1 MNSEDIYAKV
11 SERYGTT
18 AKGSDAKY
26 SNTVAKAFGYS
37 EEELASIPKD
47 ANLGLS
53 CGTPLATAT
62 LREGEV
68 VIDLGSGAGLDVFL
82 AAKKVG
88 PSGKA
93 IGDMLSKA
101 MALKADYGMNNVE
114 FVESRIT
121 NIALEGTIADCI
133 ISNCVINLV
142 PHDEK
147 QQVFNEIFRLLKP
160 GGRVAISDILAK
172 KPVSDNIKNS
182 MALYVGCIAGASQVF
197 EYEQYMRNAGFEDP
211 LVADTGS
218 DLNVYLDDSAG
229 GCCSATNTMALDL
242 KGEDLN
248 EWFGLTSIRSLIH
261 PELKEQSNQNLIANT
276 PSLLSLS
283 PESIQTLITTATM
296 VSLSYVIY
304 ALSAIAGVQA
314 CKRTC
319 TATGD
324 SGTTCSY
331 SCSQVCSSISANL
344 ARNTFLAA
352 LQNGGNSCSA
362 VGTSGVQCRKTSK
375 FGSCYDHYW
384 SCGSGC

>member
-11 SERYGTT
+11 SERYGSA

-82 AAKKVG
+82 SAKKVG

-93 IGDMLSKA
+93 IGVDMNKDMLAKA
-101 MALKADYGMNNVE
+101 MALKADHRMNNVE

-121 NIALEGTIADCI
+121 NIALKNNIADCI

-147 QQVFNEIFRLLKP
+147 QQVFDEIFRLLKP

-211 LVADTGS
+211 LIADTGS

-229 GCCSATNTMALDL
+229 GCCSATKTMASDL
-242 KGEDLN
+242 NGEDLN
-248 EWFGLTSIRSLIH
+248 DWFGSFTIYGIR
-261 PELKEQSNQNLIANT
+261 K
-276 PSLLSLS
+276 
-283 PESIQTLITTATM
+283 
-296 VSLSYVIY
+296 
-304 ALSAIAGVQA
+304 
-314 CKRTC
+314 
-319 TATGD
+319 
-324 SGTTCSY
+324 
-331 SCSQVCSSISANL
+331 
-344 ARNTFLAA
+344 
-352 LQNGGNSCSA
+352 
-362 VGTSGVQCRKTSK
+362 
-375 FGSCYDHYW
+375 
-384 SCGSGC
+384 

>member
-1 MNSEDIYAKV
+1 MNSEDIYVKV
-11 SERYGTT
+11 SERYGTA
-18 AKGSDAKY
+18 AKGSDTKY

-82 AAKKVG
+82 SAKKVG

-93 IGDMLSKA
+93 IGVDMNKNMLAKA
-101 MALKADYGMNNVE
+101 MSLKADRAMNNVE

-121 NIALEGTIADCI
+121 NIALEDSIADCI

-211 LVADTGS
+211 LITDTGS

-229 GCCSATNTMALDL
+229 GCCSATKTMASDL
-242 KGEDLN
+242 NGEDLN
-248 EWFGLTSIRSLIH
+248 KWFGSFT
-261 PELKEQSNQNLIANT
+261 
-276 PSLLSLS
+276 
-283 PESIQTLITTATM
+283 
-296 VSLSYVIY
+296 IY
-304 ALSAIAGVQA
+304 GI
-314 CKRTC
+314 K
-319 TATGD
+319 
-324 SGTTCSY
+324 
-331 SCSQVCSSISANL
+331 N
-344 ARNTFLAA
+344 
-352 LQNGGNSCSA
+352 
-362 VGTSGVQCRKTSK
+362 
-375 FGSCYDHYW
+375 
-384 SCGSGC
+384 

>member
-11 SERYGTT
+11 SERYGTA
-18 AKGSDAKY
+18 AKGSDTKY

-82 AAKKVG
+82 SAKKVG

-93 IGDMLSKA
+93 IGVDMNKASRRYTLHQTRPNTGCGQNMLAKA
-101 MALKADYGMNNVE
+101 MSLKADRAMTNVE

-121 NIALEGTIADCI
+121 NIALEDSIADCI

-197 EYEQYMRNAGFEDP
+197 EYEQYMRNAGFEGNKI
-211 LVADTGS
+211 VS
-218 DLNVYLDDSAG
+218 
-229 GCCSATNTMALDL
+229 
-242 KGEDLN
+242 KRN
-248 EWFGLTSIRSLIH
+248 EYQ
-261 PELKEQSNQNLIANT
+261 P
-276 PSLLSLS
+276 
-283 PESIQTLITTATM
+283 
-296 VSLSYVIY
+296 
-304 ALSAIAGVQA
+304 
-314 CKRTC
+314 
-319 TATGD
+319 
-324 SGTTCSY
+324 TTCRS
-331 SCSQVCSSISANL
+331 
-344 ARNTFLAA
+344 F
-352 LQNGGNSCSA
+352 
-362 VGTSGVQCRKTSK
+362 
-375 FGSCYDHYW
+375 DHRHW
-384 SCGSGC
+384 Q

>member
-11 SERYGTT
+11 SERYGNV

-82 AAKKVG
+82 SAKK
-88 PSGKA
+88 
-93 IGDMLSKA
+93 DMLAKA
-101 MALKADYGMNNVE
+101 MALKADHRMNNVE

-121 NIALEGTIADCI
+121 DIALEDNIADCI

-147 QQVFNEIFRLLKP
+147 QQVFDEIFRLLKP

-211 LVADTGS
+211 LIADTGS

-229 GCCSATNTMALDL
+229 GCCSATKTMASDL
-242 KGEDLN
+242 NGEDLN
-248 EWFGLTSIRSLIH
+248 DWFGSFTIYGIR
-261 PELKEQSNQNLIANT
+261 K
-276 PSLLSLS
+276 
-283 PESIQTLITTATM
+283 
-296 VSLSYVIY
+296 
-304 ALSAIAGVQA
+304 
-314 CKRTC
+314 
-319 TATGD
+319 
-324 SGTTCSY
+324 
-331 SCSQVCSSISANL
+331 
-344 ARNTFLAA
+344 
-352 LQNGGNSCSA
+352 
-362 VGTSGVQCRKTSK
+362 
-375 FGSCYDHYW
+375 
-384 SCGSGC
+384 